1 MRFRRRTRAA
11 PCRAVLVAF
20 LQAFVL
26 LATGCD
32 LDYPEVVVVNRIA
45 ADVVIRDPG
54 FNGCRWNATLNFGDA
69 TIPKRCLPGD
79 DRVHF
84 QKLDLG
90 KYGEDLAAAGTDVPQ
105 PMWFNYQTVGVKT
118 VGQGD
123 FRVFEVTADDLEQDF
138 SIPGPYGH

>member
-1 MRFRRRTRAA
+1 MTFHCRRRAGSW
-11 PCRAVLVAF
+11 RAVLVAF
-20 LQAFVL
+20 LVVPAT

-45 ADVVIRDPG
+45 ADVVIRDPS
-54 FNGCRWNATLNFGDA
+54 FNGCRWNVTLNFGDT

-90 KYGEDLAAAGTDVPQ
+90 KYADDLAAAGTDVPE
-105 PMWFNYQTVGVKT
+105 PMWFNYQTVSVKR
-118 VGQGD
+118 VGEGD
-123 FRVFEVTADDLEQDF
+123 FRVFDVTADDLEQDF